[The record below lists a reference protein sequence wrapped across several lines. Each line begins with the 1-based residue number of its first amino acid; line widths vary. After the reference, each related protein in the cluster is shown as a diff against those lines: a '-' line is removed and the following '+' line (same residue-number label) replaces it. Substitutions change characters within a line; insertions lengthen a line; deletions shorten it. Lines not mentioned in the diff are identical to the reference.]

1 MCAVFVSVFVV
12 VSVFLSF
19 FLFLLEC
26 VFGVVHC
33 NVYAPR
39 VLFMH
44 GDALVCRQT
53 TNDFDDNEDDDFD
66 NDDSELLI
74 RPRNAVVI
82 LSYHI

>member
-53 TNDFDDNEDDDFD
+53 TNDFDDNEHEHEDDDDFGSD
-66 NDDSELLI
+66 NNDGELL
-74 RPRNAVVI
+74 
-82 LSYHI
+82 L